1 MANSGLAR
9 WVAVMAMLP
18 WVPIARAGGA
28 EAGPG
33 AANPATRLDRM
44 VVVAS
49 KVAEPIQQVLG
60 SISLIERDDIER
72 TLSQDIR
79 DLVRYEPGVSVLSD
93 PARFGLQGFS
103 IRGLDGNRVGMVVDG
118 VPLPQGFG
126 VGSFS
131 RAGRDLVDIEAIE
144 QVEILRGPAS
154 TLWGSDA
161 LAGIVNYRTRDPA
174 DFLARGDGEND
185 FYGARAGYSG
195 RDDSSLLGA
204 GWATQSG
211 PWQAMVSLAS
221 RDGHESENSA
231 DDPQRR
237 ANPADALRQSA
248 LLKLIRDS
256 GPWGRWQI
264 SVDHSR
270 SDVDTDVQ
278 SLVNGPGQF
287 SSTTALLTNDR
298 ARRTRIS
305 IDGRIAA
312 GLPWLDSLD
321 VLVYGQDADTRQHAV
336 QNRRPEGRTRFFS
349 LRERDFDYDEDARG
363 FKLLGQQR
371 AQWLGA
377 AHWNVFGVEYTHTR
391 YRDLRDGL
399 ETNLDT
405 GVSTK
410 TVIGEVLPVRD
421 FPRSTGK
428 QLGVFWQDEMRFGPQ
443 LALVPA
449 LRWERYRLDAKPD
462 PIYLADNTNGEP
474 ADIHESRVTA
484 RLGARWQ
491 FTSRSSLFVQYAQGF
506 RAPPFGDVNVGFT
519 IPAFNFLARPNPDLK
534 SETSQGFEAG
544 WRYESP
550 ELRASLAL
558 FNNRYRNLIESR
570 ANLGIDP
577 ASGALVFQS
586 VNRDRARIRGV
597 EASLSIALDTWGDAL
612 SGWRLR
618 SAAAWTQGDDTRR
631 DRPLNSVDP
640 ARLVLGIGYDSANG
654 RLGAE
659 LVGTGVLRKTRVDSS
674 AVDLFRS
681 PGYGLIDL
689 LAWWR
694 PSSCVRVNA
703 GVFNLANRKHWDWTS
718 ARNVL
723 ATAPDREF
731 FTGPGRTASVTVY
744 LEW

>member
-1 MANSGLAR
+1 MRTNRLAL
-9 WVAVMAMLP
+9 WLAIVASLSEPAD
-18 WVPIARAGGA
+18 AYE
-28 EAGPG
+28 EAL
-33 AANPATRLDRM
+33 AADTSLRSPALRLDRM

-60 SISLIERDDIER
+60 SISLIEREDIER

-79 DLVRYEPGVSVLSD
+79 DMVRYEPGVSVLAD
-93 PARFGLQGFS
+93 PTRFGLQGFS

-131 RAGRDLVDIEAIE
+131 RAGRDLIDIEAIE

-161 LAGIVNYRTRDPA
+161 LAGIVNYRTREPV
-174 DFLARGDGEND
+174 DFLARGDGEGD

-195 RDDSSLLGA
+195 RDDSILFGA
-204 GWATQSG
+204 GWASQSG

-231 DDPQRR
+231 DDPQYQ
-237 ANPADALRQSA
+237 ANPADALRQSVLA
-248 LLKLIRDS
+248 KLVRDA
-256 GPWGRWQI
+256 GAWGRWQL

-278 SLVNGPGQF
+278 SLVDGPGQF
-287 SSTTALLTNDR
+287 SSTTALLSNDR

-305 IDGRIAA
+305 IDGRIATD
-312 GLPWLDSLD
+312 LPWLDSLD
-321 VLVYGQDADTRQHAV
+321 VLVYGQNAATRQHAV

-349 LRERDFDYDEDARG
+349 LRERDFEYDEDARG

-377 AHWNVFGVEYTHTR
+377 EHWNVFGVEYAQTR
-391 YRDLRDGL
+391 YQDFRDGL

-405 GVSTK
+405 GVSSK
-410 TVIGEVLPVRD
+410 TVIGEMLPVRD
-421 FPRSTGK
+421 FPNSTGR
-428 QLGVFWQDEMRFGPQ
+428 QLGVFWQDEMRFAPR

-449 LRWERYRLDAKPD
+449 LRWERYRLDAHPD
-462 PIYLADNTNGEP
+462 AIYAADNSTGEP
-474 ADIHESRVTA
+474 ADIRESRLTA
-484 RLGARWQ
+484 RLAARWQ
-491 FTSRSSLFVQYAQGF
+491 FTARSSVFVQYAQGF

-519 IPAFNFLARPNPDLK
+519 IPAFNFLARPSPDLK
-534 SETSQGFEAG
+534 SETSHGFEAG

-577 ASGALVFQS
+577 ATGALVFQS
-586 VNRDRARIRGV
+586 INRDRARIRGA
-597 EASLSIALDTWGDAL
+597 EASLSVALDTWVDAMA
-612 SGWRLR
+612 GWRVR

-631 DRPLNSVDP
+631 DQPLNSVDP
-640 ARLVLGIGYDSANG
+640 ARMVLGIGYDSASG
-654 RLGAE
+654 QLGAE

-674 AVDLFRS
+674 AAELLRS
-681 PGYGLIDL
+681 PGYALIDL

-694 PSSCVRVNA
+694 PNAFLRVNV
-703 GVFNLANRKHWDWTS
+703 GVFNLADRKHWDWGS
-718 ARNVL
+718 ARNLL
-723 ATAPDREF
+723 ADAPEREF
-731 FTGPGRTASVTVY
+731 FTGPGRNASVTVY

>member
-1 MANSGLAR
+1 MSKNRLAPWLAIMVSLSGSAGAYEDTLGVDASSGTP
-9 WVAVMAMLP
+9 AV
-18 WVPIARAGGA
+18 
-28 EAGPG
+28 
-33 AANPATRLDRM
+33 RLDRM

-60 SISLIERDDIER
+60 SISLIARDDIER

-79 DLVRYEPGVSVLSD
+79 DLVRYEPGVSVVAD
-93 PARFGLQGFS
+93 PTRFGLQGFS
-103 IRGLDGNRVGMVVDG
+103 IRGLNGNRVGMVVDG

-131 RAGRDLVDIEAIE
+131 SAGRDLIDIEAIE

-161 LAGIVNYRTRDPA
+161 LAGIVNYRTREPV
-174 DFLARGDGEND
+174 DFLARGDGEGD
-185 FYGARAGYSG
+185 FYGARVGYSG
-195 RDDSSLLGA
+195 RDDSLLVGA

-211 PWQAMVSLAS
+211 PWQAMLSLAS
-221 RDGHESENSA
+221 RAGHESENSA
-231 DDPQRR
+231 DDPQYR
-237 ANPADALRQSA
+237 ANPADTLRQSVLA
-248 LLKLIRDS
+248 KLIRDV
-256 GPWGRWQI
+256 GALGRWQL

-287 SSTTALLTNDR
+287 SSTTALLSNDR
-298 ARRTRIS
+298 AKRTRIS
-305 IDGRIAA
+305 IDGQIDT

-321 VLVYGQDADTRQHAV
+321 VLVYGQNADTRQHAV
-336 QNRRPEGRTRFFS
+336 QNRRPEGSTRFFS

-371 AQWLGA
+371 EQWLGA
-377 AHWNVFGVEYTHTR
+377 QHWNVFGVEYTHTR
-391 YRDLRDGL
+391 YQDFRDGL

-405 GVSTK
+405 GVSSK

-421 FPRSTGK
+421 FPNSSGK

-449 LRWERYRLDAKPD
+449 LRWERYRLTAHPDA
-462 PIYLADNTNGEP
+462 IYAADNSNGEP
-474 ADIHESRVTA
+474 ADIRESRLTA

-491 FTSRSSLFVQYAQGF
+491 FTSRSSVFVQYAQGF

-519 IPAFNFLARPNPDLK
+519 IPAFNFLARPNPNLK
-534 SETSQGFEAG
+534 SETSQGVEAG

-577 ASGALVFQS
+577 LSGALVFQS

-597 EASLSIALDTWGDAL
+597 EASLSVALDTWVDAL
-612 SGWRLR
+612 AGWRLR

-631 DRPLNSVDP
+631 DQPLNSVDP
-640 ARLVLGIGYDSANG
+640 ARMVLGIGYDSANG
-654 RLGAE
+654 QVGAE
-659 LVGTGVLRKTRVDSS
+659 LVGTGVLRKTRVDTST
-674 AVDLFRS
+674 VDLLRS

-694 PSSCVRVNA
+694 PSTFLRVNA
-703 GVFNLANRKHWDWTS
+703 GVFNLADRKHWGWAS
-718 ARNVL
+718 ARNL
-723 ATAPDREF
+723 LSTAPDREF
-731 FTGPGRTASVTVY
+731 FTGPGRNASVTVY